1 MEKVIRIER
10 GWAGH
15 YCCSNRCLFRR
26 NTLLSLGDKKVVVST
41 VGRLIIGN
49 EIEQVGLDR
58 YYETMAFFA
67 EENSVYYDADVE
79 RQIRIDS
86 NWSINE
92 IDAEREA
99 NDMHESVV
107 NEIVEKLENNK
118 VINIYNN

>member
-10 GWAGH
+10 GWVGH
-15 YCCSNRCLFRR
+15 YCCSSRCLFRR
-26 NTLLSLGDKKVVVST
+26 NTLLSLGDKKIVVST
-41 VGRLIIGN
+41 VGRMVVGN
-49 EIEQVGLDR
+49 EIEKIGLDR

-67 EENSVYYDADVE
+67 EKKSVYYDADVE
-79 RQIRIDS
+79 KQIIIDS

-92 IDAEREA
+92 IYAEIEA
-99 NDMHESVV
+99 NNMHEAVV

>member
-15 YCCSNRCLFRR
+15 YCCSSRCLFRR

-41 VGRLIIGN
+41 VGRMYVGN
-49 EIEQVGLDR
+49 GIEQVGLDR

-67 EENSVYYDADVE
+67 EEDSVYYDADVE

-99 NDMHESVV
+99 NDMHENVV

-118 VINIYNN
+118 VINIYNY

>member
-15 YCCSNRCLFRR
+15 YCCSHRCLFRR
-26 NTLLSLGDKKVVVST
+26 NTLLSLGDKKIVVST
-41 VGRLIIGN
+41 VGRMYVGDG
-49 EIEQVGLDR
+49 IEQVGLDR

-67 EENSVYYDADVE
+67 EEDSVYHDADTE

-86 NWSINE
+86 NWSIND

-99 NDMHESVV
+99 NDMHENVV